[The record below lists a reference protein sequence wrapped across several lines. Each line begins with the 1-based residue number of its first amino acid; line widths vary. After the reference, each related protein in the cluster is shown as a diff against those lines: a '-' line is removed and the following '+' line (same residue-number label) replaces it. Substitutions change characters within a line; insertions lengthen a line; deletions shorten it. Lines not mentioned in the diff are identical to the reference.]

1 MFYLYFR
8 LNSVKLLK
16 QRKLDFS
23 NIYLI
28 YIYIKKKHNYITK
41 IWSITMSMYKVR
53 LGPLTECDHDRI
65 VVEFMSS
72 YNTSAYQYQL

>member
-1 MFYLYFR
+1 
-8 LNSVKLLK
+8 
-16 QRKLDFS
+16 
-23 NIYLI
+23 
-28 YIYIKKKHNYITK
+28 
-41 IWSITMSMYKVR
+41 MSMYKVR